1 MIYNADCLA
10 SNRDKLAEQIDGVQL
25 RYHYLK
31 RLLEI
36 ERRGRSERQMVDMVV
51 PPDKTLR
58 IKRRRV
64 PEDISGDEPD
74 PKPQSK
80 KSRRV
85 FWAPP
90 SHLGPQEAWIEERNR
105 LVGISSKDRRRKTV
119 ARPWERA
126 EELLQ
131 MIEAI
136 GSEEVMKAWD
146 NAIAEEKSHI
156 RLAAAETPSTAKA
169 ICRLVERAQVR
180 SFKDKVLLRVGKWMF
195 SMKILQDVGKFRM
208 EGAPSKQS
216 GFKAGA
222 NDKGNAVTRA
232 LSKFIDEAHPELQ
245 GPNLAKERELRY
257 HSYREWWWDS
267 QIWILLYN
275 AFGAAILL
283 LIPGGHRTKGGYSV
297 SNKQ

>member
-1 MIYNADCLA
+1 
-10 SNRDKLAEQIDGVQL
+10 
-25 RYHYLK
+25 
-31 RLLEI
+31 
-36 ERRGRSERQMVDMVV
+36 MVV
-51 PPDKTLR
+51 PPNRTFR

-64 PEDISGDEPD
+64 PEDISGDKPD

-80 KSRRV
+80 KSRRL

-105 LVGISSKDRRRKTV
+105 LVGISSKDGHGRTV

-136 GSEEVMKAWD
+136 GSEEVIKAWD

-156 RLAAAETPSTAKA
+156 RLAVAEIPLTAKA
-169 ICRLVERAQVR
+169 ICRLVERVQVR
-180 SFKDKVLLRVGKWMF
+180 SFKDKVLLRVGKWIF
-195 SMKILQDVGKFRM
+195 LMKILQDVGKFRI
-208 EGAPSKQS
+208 EGAPSKQN

-232 LSKFIDEAHPELQ
+232 LLKFIDEAHPEL
-245 GPNLAKERELRY
+245 
-257 HSYREWWWDS
+257 
-267 QIWILLYN
+267 
-275 AFGAAILL
+275 
-283 LIPGGHRTKGGYSV
+283 
-297 SNKQ
+297 